1 MGGSSVFPSAGRVPR
16 SAALAG
22 RRCKM
27 VFKGFLKNPFE
38 CFKNNSG
45 FVKCLLKI
53 PKGFLKGI
61 HELFLKNCDFEKS
74 KN

>member
-27 VFKGFLKNPFE
+27 VFKGFLKKPFE

-61 HELFLKNCDFEKS
+61 HELFLKIAIL
-74 KN
+74 KNPKN